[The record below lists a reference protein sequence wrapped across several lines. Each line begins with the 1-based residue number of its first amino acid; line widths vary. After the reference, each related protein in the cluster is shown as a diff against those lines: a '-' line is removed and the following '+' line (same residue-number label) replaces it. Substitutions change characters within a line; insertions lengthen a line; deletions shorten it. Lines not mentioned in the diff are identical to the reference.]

1 MAGLQKND
9 DRDSFRQLLEA
20 GARVVS
26 RIRTLP
32 QIVIAAVNG
41 VAAGAGCNLALA
53 CDVRIAAESA
63 TFSQAFVKIG
73 LHPDW
78 GGSWLLPRLIGPSR
92 ALEILATGRMVEAT
106 EALAL
111 GMVDRV
117 TAGERLAVEARD
129 LATTIAAGPSG
140 AISDIKR
147 AVWASLSNDLESQL
161 ALESENQL
169 RAFSSRD
176 GREGVSAF
184 LEKRKAAFD

>member
-1 MAGLQKND
+1 
-9 DRDSFRQLLEA
+9 
-20 GARVVS
+20 
-26 RIRTLP
+26 
-32 QIVIAAVNG
+32 VIAAVNG

-129 LATTIAAGPSG
+129 LAMTIAAGPSG

-147 AVWASLSNDLESQL
+147 AVWASLTNDLESQL

-184 LEKRKAAFD
+184 LERRKAAFD